1 MLPAITL
8 TGTRVPLM
16 HGVAMMDG
24 RVDRDSITPVHVAP
38 RYEPTMVLLKDLFHL
53 VQQRAADGLVLHR
66 GRGSQLLQQFALPLA
81 ELGRGLHFHLD
92 MQVTAPSAIEHWHA
106 FTTRLERCA
115 RLRTLGHLQRV
126 LAVEGWHADLG
137 AQRRLRKRNRH
148 QAVQILA
155 VALEE
160 GMLFGVQHH
169 VEIAGGATVK
179 SRLAFAGIQNAR
191 AFLNARRHVD
201 LHRAL
206 ARDASMTFALVAGID
221 NQLAR
226 ALAGAACPRDGEEA
240 LLIAHLSAAATSRAI
255 DGRLAGR
262 CAASF
267 TLVALFHPADL
278 HLLADTEDGF
288 LEFEGEIFAQIGATL
303 CARAPATASLP
314 AEHVAESEE
323 VAEDVLEIVEYR
335 GVESAVTWAGA
346 GGDSGVAEAVIASAF
361 LRISEDRVGLTA
373 LLEALF
379 RAGIVGVPVRVVLE
393 RELAIGALQLLI
405 GCGAGDTQHLVVIAF
420 YVGGQNG

>member
-1 MLPAITL
+1 
-8 TGTRVPLM
+8 
-16 HGVAMMDG
+16 
-24 RVDRDSITPVHVAP
+24 
-38 RYEPTMVLLKDLFHL
+38 
-53 VQQRAADGLVLHR
+53 
-66 GRGSQLLQQFALPLA
+66 
-81 ELGRGLHFHLD
+81 
-92 MQVTAPSAIEHWHA
+92 MQVAAPSAIQDRHA
-106 FTTRLERCA
+106 FATRLERCA

-126 LAVEGWHADLG
+126 VAIESWHADLSAERG
-137 AQRRLRKRNRH
+137 LRKRNRH
-148 QAVQILA
+148 HAVQILA
-155 VALEE
+155 LALEE

-169 VEIAGGATVK
+169 VEIAGGAAVK
-179 SRLAFAGIQNAR
+179 SRLAFAGVQNAS
-191 AFLNARRHVD
+191 AFLNARRHVH
-201 LHRAL
+201 LHRTL
-206 ARDASMTFALVAGID
+206 ACDASMTFALVAGMD
-221 NQLAR
+221 DQLAR

-240 LLIAHLSAAATSRAI
+240 LLIAHLSAAATSSAI

-267 TLVALFHPADL
+267 ALVALFHPADL
-278 HLLADTEDGF
+278 HLLANTEDGF

-420 YVGGQNG
+420 YVGGQKCLPSFLDCAPRAPSPDAAAGPSTCSRAATRRARDCPRPYRYQPFEWPGGH

>member
-206 ARDASMTFALVAGID
+206 ARDASITFA
-221 NQLAR
+221 
-226 ALAGAACPRDGEEA
+226 
-240 LLIAHLSAAATSRAI
+240 
-255 DGRLAGR
+255 
-262 CAASF
+262 
-267 TLVALFHPADL
+267 LVALFHPADL
-278 HLLADTEDGF
+278 HLLANTEDGF

-420 YVGGQNG
+420 YVGGQKCLPSFLDCAPRAPSPDAAAGPSTCSRAATRRARDCPRPYRYQPFEWPGGH